1 MGQGAVAD
9 NLHTVA
15 GDEQTMPAAPEVV
28 TATGTPHSGSQ
39 VTPAARI
46 PCSKRGY
53 ERASQPKET
62 LMSFLDKFKN
72 KRDSTVGKAKE
83 THGSATG
90 NKSLQNEGKADQSKA
105 DLKSAG
111 ENVKDAFK
119 K

>member
-1 MGQGAVAD
+1 MA
-9 NLHTVA
+9 TVA
-15 GDEQTMPAAPEVV
+15 GLQKE
-28 TATGTPHSGSQ
+28 TAHVMVDRPGGLIDVGSQ
-39 VTPAARI
+39 VTPEARI

-72 KRDSTVGKAKE
+72 KRDSTLGKAKE

>member
-1 MGQGAVAD
+1 
-9 NLHTVA
+9 
-15 GDEQTMPAAPEVV
+15 
-28 TATGTPHSGSQ
+28 
-39 VTPAARI
+39 
-46 PCSKRGY
+46 
-53 ERASQPKET
+53 
-62 LMSFLDKFKN
+62 MSFLDKFKN

-90 NKSLQNEGKADQSKA
+90 NKSLQNEGKVDQSKA

>member
-1 MGQGAVAD
+1 
-9 NLHTVA
+9 
-15 GDEQTMPAAPEVV
+15 
-28 TATGTPHSGSQ
+28 
-39 VTPAARI
+39 
-46 PCSKRGY
+46 
-53 ERASQPKET
+53 
-62 LMSFLDKFKN
+62 MSFLDKFKN